1 MKKNRA
7 LANTFPR
14 NMLIF
19 PYSQLRSNRLS
30 PQQTRL
36 PYVYQVKEIDWN
48 LRQWCAPVYRRRWG
62 AQTPRTVNFIVQK
75 PKLKCISIPK
85 EAESVQKIKSTGL
98 KSFAVQTEVNW
109 IKYANRYII
118 SANNLQVTLQLQRA
132 MNNIPIETCRKQLF
146 ALLRTA
152 IFPILHCTRHIRPNN
167 TRLKIIHRAY
177 WIRSASARTIIPEV
191 IEQSF

>member
-1 MKKNRA
+1 MILPECRTWSFPVLWLCLVLWLSFVLFLLGWCFTHAPFPLDRNVQEKWLWTMKKNRA

-62 AQTPRTVNFIVQK
+62 AQTPLTVNFIVQK

-85 EAESVQKIKSTGL
+85 AAESVLDWSRSQYRPK
-98 KSFAVQTEVNW
+98 W
-109 IKYANRYII
+109 IELNMLTDI
-118 SANNLQVTLQLQRA
+118 
-132 MNNIPIETCRKQLF
+132 
-146 ALLRTA
+146 
-152 IFPILHCTRHIRPNN
+152 
-167 TRLKIIHRAY
+167 
-177 WIRSASARTIIPEV
+177 
-191 IEQSF
+191 